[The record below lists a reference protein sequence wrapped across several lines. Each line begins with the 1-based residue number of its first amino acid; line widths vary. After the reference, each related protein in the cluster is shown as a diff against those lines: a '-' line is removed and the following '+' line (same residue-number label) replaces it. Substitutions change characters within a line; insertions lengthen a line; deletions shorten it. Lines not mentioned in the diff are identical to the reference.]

1 MACVKSSSRRS
12 SSSFNCVTHCSQP
25 FLPDTHTPL
34 RLAVPTGVGSMH
46 GRPASMGGV
55 RTVDHTHF
63 LSADVSQFEAPDV
76 VVTANN
82 RHITIHAEKVA
93 EDGGVRDSFTQKSLL
108 PADVDLL
115 GISCTLTPEGML
127 VISVPRLTSHS
138 DL

>member
-1 MACVKSSSRRS
+1 MSSANPSSR
-12 SSSFNCVTHCSQP
+12 
-25 FLPDTHTPL
+25 THTPL

-115 GISCTLTPEGML
+115 GISCTLTPDGML